1 MMRFSKLATVLIC
14 AAAVSACTIGG
25 EKGNPTTAP
34 PTASSGSDSAGSLP
48 ARPSSLK
55 VDSVDAC
62 KLLTADHMKQI
73 GVEVAT
79 PRQMDLVIGQK
90 SPGCRYSGVGGFGYT
105 VGTVT
110 HNGVSYWIEG
120 SGNTDGKVI
129 KVADFGAVEITLK
142 GGTGFDCSVAI
153 DVADGQQLM
162 VSYIPTTTTEKN
174 KDQSVLCGNA
184 EKAAGFALAT
194 LKTLK

>member
-14 AAAVSACTIGG
+14 AAAISACTTGG
-25 EKGNPTTAP
+25 ETGSPTPAP
-34 PTASSGSDSAGSLP
+34 TSGSSGNDSAGGLP

-62 KLLTADHMKQI
+62 KLLTANHMTQI
-73 GVEVAT
+73 GVNATT
-79 PRQMDLVIGQK
+79 PRQMDLVEGAK
-90 SPGCRYSGVGGFGYT
+90 SPGCRYSGDGGFGYT
-105 VGTVT
+105 VGAVT
-110 HNGVSYWIEG
+110 HKGVSYWIEG
-120 SGNTDGKVI
+120 DGNTNGKVI
-129 KVADFGAVEITLK
+129 KIDDFGAVEITLK
-142 GGTGFDCSVAI
+142 GGTGHDCSVAV

-162 VSYIPTTTTEKN
+162 VSYIPTTTTERN
-174 KDQSVLCGNA
+174 KEQSFLCGNA

>member
-1 MMRFSKLATVLIC
+1 MRFSKLAAVLIC
-14 AAAVSACTIGG
+14 AAAVSGCTIGG
-25 EKGNPTTAP
+25 EKGSPTTAP
-34 PTASSGSDSAGSLP
+34 ATTGSSGSDSTGGLP

-62 KLLTADHMKQI
+62 KLLTADHMSQI
-73 GVEVAT
+73 GVSAAT
-79 PRQMDLVIGQK
+79 PRQMDLVEGQK
-90 SPGCRYSGVGGFGYT
+90 SPGCRYSGNGGFGYT
-105 VGTVT
+105 VGAVT
-110 HNGVSYWIEG
+110 HKGVSYWIEG

-129 KVADFGAVEITLK
+129 KIADFGAVEITLK

-162 VSYIPTTTTEKN
+162 VSYIPTTTTESN